1 MPAIDQCASQIIRVL
16 QDAGWNV
23 THSPFAIK
31 IEKSRTGYIF
41 ADLRLEHGQTEET
54 VFVVEIKCFQSTR
67 TVLEEFY
74 QAIGQYVVYRSALR
88 SSQIRL
94 PIYLALP
101 LRIYES
107 FFQRALIKSVLNE
120 IEMNLVVIDLQKEE
134 VSQWI
139 TSSG

>member
-41 ADLRLEHGQTEET
+41 ADLRLEHDQTEET
-54 VFVVEIKCFQSTR
+54 VIVVEIKCFQSTR

-120 IEMNLVVIDLQKEE
+120 IEMNLVEIDLQKEE

-139 TSSG
+139 TSNG